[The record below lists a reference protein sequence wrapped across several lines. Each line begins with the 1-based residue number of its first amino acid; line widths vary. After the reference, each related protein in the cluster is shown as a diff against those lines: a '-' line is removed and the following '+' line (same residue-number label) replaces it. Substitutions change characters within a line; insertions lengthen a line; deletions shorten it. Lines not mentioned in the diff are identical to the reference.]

1 MGDFGKYMVILKK
14 TQSGVGK
21 QKPPPDFLLQLDTET
36 YKMKVRK
43 SFPEGGK
50 EGHERL
56 SF

>member
-1 MGDFGKYMVILKK
+1 MVILKK